1 MFVTKKNRL
10 AVYSYLFKEGTCV
23 AHKDYSILGN
33 HSEELAV
40 SNIEVL
46 ALLKS
51 LSSRGYVKE
60 TFNWRW
66 FYYVLTE
73 EGIAYL
79 REYLAIP
86 EEVSGVYTVCTLSTA
101 VHTQCM
107 HAHAVRACHVLCNA
121 CTLMLTIWSTPRTPH
136 S

>member
-23 AHKDYSILGN
+23 AKKDYSILGA
-33 HSEELAV
+33 HSEELPV

-66 FYYVLTE
+66 FYYCLTP
-73 EGIAYL
+73 EGVTYL

-86 EEVSGVYTVCTLSTA
+86 EEVVPATLKKTQKSPISDSFGGKGKGVGAPGGFRPDFGGRRDGY
-101 VHTQCM
+101 
-107 HAHAVRACHVLCNA
+107 RAGG
-121 CTLMLTIWSTPRTPH
+121 RE
-136 S
+136 

>member
-51 LSSRGYVKE
+51 LSSRGFVKE

-86 EEVSGVYTVCTLSTA
+86 EEVSG
-101 VHTQCM
+101 
-107 HAHAVRACHVLCNA
+107 
-121 CTLMLTIWSTPRTPH
+121 I
-136 S
+136 